1 MQCLKDTEKISGV
14 GGEIIYYRNQKLEE
28 FTWVAIDE
36 NLEFIWPQTEDLIF
50 LRAYIE

>member
-1 MQCLKDTEKISGV
+1 MLKRYRENIWG